1 MARMV
6 MCLFGGCTINR
17 PIGGNKPLRT
27 EKEVLAQFD
36 KWAQGNDL
44 IRAAILTSS
53 RVNPER
59 ETDFLSDYDI
69 ELYVADLAPFQ
80 KDDQWLN
87 AFGPIM
93 VRWPFR
99 PRSTGKEG
107 GITRLI
113 LFKDGVRIDF
123 QISDQKTIE
132 PDAYDDGY
140 RVLIDKDKLTAGIS
154 KPTFSKH
161 LISKPSREE
170 YDTLVQ
176 EFWWNATY
184 VPKHLWRDELP
195 FAASSAQGIRDE
207 YLRTII
213 EWYIGLQNNWSVN
226 TGLCGRWFKRYLDK
240 ETWAEYT
247 STFAGAD
254 IEENWKAFFMA
265 VALFRK
271 LAKIVGSSLGYEY
284 PAQLDKEMTDYY
296 SHIRVQRR

>member
-1 MARMV
+1 M
-6 MCLFGGCTINR
+6 
-17 PIGGNKPLRT
+17 RT

-36 KWAQGNDL
+36 RWVQGNDL

-69 ELYVADLAPFQ
+69 ALYVADLEPFR
-80 KDDQWLN
+80 KDDQWLG

-93 VRWPFR
+93 VRWPHKPR
-99 PRSTGKEG
+99 PMPGETA
-107 GITRLI
+107 ITRLV
-113 LFKDGVRIDF
+113 LFRDGVRIDF
-123 QISDQKTIE
+123 GITDESEIA

-140 RVLIDKDKLTAGIS
+140 RVLLDKDNLTAGLS
-154 KPTFSKH
+154 KPTFSKY

-195 FAASSAQGIRDE
+195 FAASAGQGIRDE
-207 YLRTII
+207 YLQTII
-213 EWYIGLQNNWSVN
+213 DWYIGLQHNWSVN

-284 PAQLDKEMTDYY
+284 PAQLDREMTDYY
-296 SHIRVQRR
+296 SRVRATKR